1 MMIHPS
7 YKEMISKINEGQDM
21 DEAPLVTSRYSIV
34 IAAAR
39 RARQLIAGDEPMVVN
54 RDNEKALSTAIK
66 ELYEDKVHILR
77 NDAPA
82 DTADPEEAFSGEAA
96 DEAEDAGMEE
106 PEQEAFSETD
116 GGQED
121 ALTEEAEEENE

>member
-1 MMIHPS
+1 MIHPS

-39 RARQLIAGDEPMVVN
+39 RARQIVAGDEPMVEA
-54 RDNEKALSTAIK
+54 DPTEKPLTIAVR

-77 NDAPA
+77 K
-82 DTADPEEAFSGEAA
+82 
-96 DEAEDAGMEE
+96 
-106 PEQEAFSETD
+106 
-116 GGQED
+116 
-121 ALTEEAEEENE
+121 EEAEE

>member
-34 IAAAR
+34 IAAAK
-39 RARQLIAGDEPMVVN
+39 RARQIIAGDESLVPAEPN
-54 RDNEKALSTAIK
+54 DKPLSTAVR

-77 NDAPA
+77 K
-82 DTADPEEAFSGEAA
+82 
-96 DEAEDAGMEE
+96 
-106 PEQEAFSETD
+106 
-116 GGQED
+116 
-121 ALTEEAEEENE
+121 EEE